1 MTTVDQ
7 RLALVPALLD
17 YACAAGKGRPHLGDV
32 VYDAVVEGRQRQTE
46 QLRAAWEK
54 RDPATRGPKP
64 FYSSCGDLAH
74 WLLYRLGVRES
85 YLNRTEHRGWRPAL
99 NVTLLVCRAKFGT
112 NTLAEVA
119 TANDRYGPGDI
130 LVVNTATPATTH
142 VVVVR
147 EHPEPETI
155 VVGEYGQPGGHVAAK
170 MVTRPGK
177 AHAILGKRQIDSVLR
192 LRRVL
197 DASGALAP
205 AETAEDYRVRL
216 AAPVLPATVSS
227 STGLPTV
234 RVGATG
240 AAVRR
245 LQQALGVVVDG
256 AFGQKTQAAL
266 VAAQQRLGLA
276 ADGVC
281 GPRTWAALGVTA

>member
-1 MTTVDQ
+1 MTHDH
-7 RLALVPALLD
+7 RIALVPALLD
-17 YACAAGKGRPHLGDV
+17 YACGDGKGRPHLGDP

-74 WLLYRLGVRES
+74 WLLYRLGVREPW
-85 YLNRTEHRGWRPAL
+85 LNRAEHRGWRPAR
-99 NVTLLVCRAKFGT
+99 NVTLLVCRAQYGT
-112 NTLAEVA
+112 NALAEVA
-119 TANDRYGPGDI
+119 TANDRYAPGDI

-147 EHPEPETI
+147 EHPDPDTL
-155 VVGEYGQPGGHVAAK
+155 VVGEYGQPGGHIAAK
-170 MVTRPGK
+170 TVTRPGK
-177 AHAILGKRQIDSVLR
+177 PRAALGKRQIDSVLR

-197 DASGALAP
+197 EASALAAP
-205 AETAEDYRVRL
+205 ESAEDFRVRL
-216 AAPVLPATVSS
+216 PGPALPSS
-227 STGLPTV
+227 GSTGLPTL
-234 RVGATG
+234 RVGASG
-240 AAVRR
+240 ATVRR
-245 LQQALGVVVDG
+245 LQQALGVTDDG
-256 AFGQKTQAAL
+256 AFGPKTQAAL
-266 VAAQQRLGLA
+266 VAAQQRLGIE